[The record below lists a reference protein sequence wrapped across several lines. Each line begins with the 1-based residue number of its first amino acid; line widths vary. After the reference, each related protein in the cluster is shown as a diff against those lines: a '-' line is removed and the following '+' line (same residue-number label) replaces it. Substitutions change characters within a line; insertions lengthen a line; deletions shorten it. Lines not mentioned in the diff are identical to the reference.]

1 MEKFRWAYIGCGS
14 IANHTAENIT
24 KGSHVI
30 AAVYG
35 RNKEKVKKFA
45 SKYNAA
51 VCDSAEEAM
60 DPNKIDGVYI
70 ATPHTSHVE
79 YAVKSL
85 QRKIPV
91 LCEKPV
97 GVSIKDVE
105 RIIDC
110 AEENDTYFTEA
121 MWTWFSDVALKV
133 KEWVKSGKIGEVSDV
148 EIHYAFPGL
157 LQKRTSRLRMPETA
171 GGALLDIG
179 IYPLTYCYNLFGN
192 PDKIE
197 CSGKLKDGIDVGEE
211 ITLYYG
217 KTKCRIFTSLS
228 TLRESC
234 VIKGEKGTISLPLFH
249 MASKAVLKAGQESET
264 FNGKTDYLTEFTR
277 VAEEIRSGK
286 KQSDYV
292 PFSATKA
299 VMEMMDECRRQM
311 GLVYPFEKQSV

>member
-1 MEKFRWAYIGCGS
+1 MEKFRWAYIGCGN
-14 IANHTAENIT
+14 IAYHTADDII
-24 KGSHVI
+24 KGSHEI
-30 AAVYG
+30 AAVFG
-35 RNKEKVKKFA
+35 RNKEKAKKFA
-45 SKYNAA
+45 AKYNAE

-60 DPNKIDGVYI
+60 DPKKIDAVYI

-85 QRKIPV
+85 ERKIPV

-97 GVSIKDVE
+97 GVSIADVE
-105 RIIDC
+105 RIISC
-110 AEENDTYFTEA
+110 AEENGTYFAEA
-121 MWTWFSDVALKV
+121 MWTWYSDVALKV
-133 KEWVKSGKIGEVSDV
+133 KEWVKGGKIGEVSEV

-179 IYPLTYCYNLFGN
+179 IYPITYCYNLFGK
-192 PDKIE
+192 PDRIE
-197 CSGKLKDGIDVGEE
+197 CNGKLKDGIDIGEE

-217 KTKCRIFTSLS
+217 KTKCRLVTSLS
-228 TLRESC
+228 TLRETC
-234 VIKGEKGTISLPLFH
+234 AIKGEKGTINLPLFH
-249 MASKAVLKAGQESET
+249 MASKAVLKAGQGSET
-264 FNGKTDYLTEFTR
+264 FSGKTDYLTEFTR

-299 VMEMMDECRRQM
+299 VMEIMDECRAQM